1 MSITINLLPWREA
14 RRQRR
19 TQRFYKLL
27 IMMVLLAV
35 GLGLGASQLYQQML
49 TAQQQRNA
57 YIAQQI
63 ERLNSEI
70 ADVQRYQASVARLGE
85 QLALFQTLQGERAST
100 VKLFND
106 IAASVVDGVVYQR
119 LSRSGDRVSVSAMA
133 GNERQV
139 SEQLRQIAD
148 MPGLGVPL
156 LSEVAS
162 GSDGTSRVFQFE
174 VVQLLPGSEE
184 ATP

>member
-19 TQRFYKLL
+19 TRRFAQLVILMLL
-27 IMMVLLAV
+27 LGV
-35 GLGLGASQLYQQML
+35 GLGLGASQLYQQKL
-49 TAQQQRNA
+49 AAQQQRNA
-57 YIAQQI
+57 YITQQL

-85 QLALFQTLQGERAST
+85 QLTLFQTLQGERAST

-119 LSRSGDRVSVSAMA
+119 LARSGDRVSISAMA

-162 GSDGTSRVFQFE
+162 GQDGTSRVFQFE
-174 VVQLLPGSEE
+174 VVQVLPGSEE
-184 ATP
+184 SAP